1 MQMSYSIV
9 NSNDPLEAQGSVK
22 TGARLP
28 GTFFRP
34 TSEEY
39 VSPENAAEKYLE
51 TLGSKTSVVT
61 VRSKLNQFA
70 RFFHYAYYKQCD
82 WHLMRYD
89 NVLSFIEHLKEK
101 SRDGS
106 LQTSTINAYLCAV
119 KGVAQTAWN
128 LNQISDH
135 DLMRIKNIGQLR
147 GCRKMAGRALTK
159 EESREFLACCEGN
172 TDQAI
177 RDRAILLLLLGCGL
191 RRAEIAG
198 IRIKDVFLEEARIRL
213 IGKGNKER
221 DVFLNTVVA
230 EAVAQWV
237 LVRKRVI
244 SDWNKRYPWKKGN
257 AGDGSDG
264 YLFGKWTRHFGYL
277 IVDRPLNPWS
287 VAEIVRK
294 YKDEA
299 KDKVAGLGDI
309 TTHDLR
315 RTFAT
320 RLLDKGVDIATVK
333 NLMGH
338 SNISTTALY
347 DRRGEAAMRKAAGE
361 VEL

>member
-9 NSNDPLEAQGSVK
+9 NSNAPLEVQGSVK

-28 GTFFRP
+28 GIFFRP

-70 RFFHYAYYKQCD
+70 RFFHYADYKQCD

-264 YLFGKWTRHFGYL
+264 YLFGRWTRHFGYL

-299 KDKVAGLGDI
+299 KDKAAGLGDI